1 MSTKSNRLKIA
12 LQKSGR
18 LSEASFDFLKACGIE
33 INRGDGQL
41 FCQSDSF
48 PLDIL
53 LVRDD
58 DIPYLLQNG
67 ICDLGI
73 VGANVWSEKS
83 CLTKDLIA
91 TVDQVSLNFGQCR
104 LSIAVPKDFLYKGP
118 NSLSG
123 KRLATTYP
131 CLLQEFLNNEQITS
145 EIIQLNGA
153 VEIAPALGIAD
164 GICDLVSSGAT
175 LMANGLKEVEVIFKS
190 TALFIKSN
198 NQLSNEKQIVF
209 EEFRRR
215 MERLS

>member
-1 MSTKSNRLKIA
+1 M
-12 LQKSGR
+12 
-18 LSEASFDFLKACGIE
+18 
-33 INRGDGQL
+33 
-41 FCQSDSF
+41 DS
-48 PLDIL
+48 
-53 LVRDD
+53 V
-58 DIPYLLQNG
+58 
-67 ICDLGI
+67 
-73 VGANVWSEKS
+73 A
-83 CLTKDLIA
+83 
-91 TVDQVSLNFGQCR
+91 
-104 LSIAVPKDFLYKGP
+104 SIAVPKDFLYKGP